1 MSEPQPTRSQIW
13 WVNLNPT
20 RGSETSKT
28 RPAVV
33 LSSDAVSRLPV
44 RLVVPLTE
52 WKEKH
57 REYIWRLEVEP
68 SQLNGLT
75 KTSAADA
82 LQIRCVSLER
92 FEKQIGRLEA
102 ALMSELCAA
111 VALVVEYE

>member
-1 MSEPQPTRSQIW
+1 MSEPQPTRGQIW
-13 WVNLNPT
+13 WVDLDPA
-20 RGSETSKT
+20 RGSETCKT

-33 LSSDAVSRLPV
+33 VSIDAVSRLPV

-57 REYIWRLEVEP
+57 REYLWRLEVEP

-92 FEKQIGRLEA
+92 FEEQIGRLEA
-102 ALMSELCAA
+102 TLMSELCAA

>member
-1 MSEPQPTRSQIW
+1 MSEPQPTRGQIW
-13 WVNLNPT
+13 WVDFDPT
-20 RGSETSKT
+20 RGSETRKT

-33 LSSDAVSRLPV
+33 VSTDAVSRLPV

-57 REYIWRLEVEP
+57 SEYLWRLEVEP

-75 KTSAADA
+75 KNSAADA
-82 LQIRCVSLER
+82 LQIRCVSIER
-92 FEKQIGRLEA
+92 FKEHIGRLEA
-102 ALMSELCAA
+102 VLMSELSAA

>member
-1 MSEPQPTRSQIW
+1 MSEPQPTRGQIW
-13 WVNLNPT
+13 WVDLDPA
-20 RGSETSKT
+20 RGSETRKT

-33 LSSDAVSRLPV
+33 VSSDAISRLPV

-75 KTSAADA
+75 KRSAADA
-82 LQIRCVSLER
+82 LQIRCVSIER
-92 FEKQIGRLEA
+92 FGEQIGRLEA
-102 ALMSELCAA
+102 AVMSELCAA
-111 VALVVEYE
+111 LALVVEYE